1 MKMLPLWGKERNM
14 IIDSLLLVALVALG
28 LYIAYRWKN
37 RT

>member
-1 MKMLPLWGKERNM
+1 MKMLPLLCKEVIM
-14 IIDSLLLVALVALG
+14 IIDSLLLLALVALG